1 LRAAADAG
9 FAEELRTMYRE
20 WSFFTNFISNVE
32 MTLMKTDMV
41 VARHCVDKLVP
52 PDLQGIFGEI
62 EAEYARSVEQ
72 VLAVTG
78 SDRLLADNP
87 SLARTL
93 ATRDNYLLPLHSLQ
107 VSVLDR
113 LRGSDVEQDR
123 EQLRRALS
131 VTINGIATGLRNT
144 G

>member
-1 LRAAADAG
+1 
-9 FAEELRTMYRE
+9 MYRE

-32 MTLMKTDMV
+32 MTLMKTDLE
-41 VARHCVDKLVP
+41 VARQYVATLVP
-52 PDLQGIFGEI
+52 TDVRWIFGEI

-93 ATRDNYLLPLHSLQ
+93 ATRDSYLLPLHSLQ

-113 LRGSDVEQDR
+113 LRGSAVEQDR

>member
-1 LRAAADAG
+1 
-9 FAEELRTMYRE
+9 MYRE
-20 WSFFTNFISNVE
+20 WNFFTNFISHVE
-32 MTLMKTDMV
+32 MTLMKTDME
-41 VARHCVDKLVP
+41 VARQYVEKLVP
-52 PDLQGIFGEI
+52 REEQGIFVEI
-62 EAEYARSVEQ
+62 EAEFARSVVQ

-78 SDRLLADNP
+78 NDHLLADNL
-87 SLARTL
+87 SLVRTL

-113 LRGSDVEQDR
+113 LRGSAIEKDR